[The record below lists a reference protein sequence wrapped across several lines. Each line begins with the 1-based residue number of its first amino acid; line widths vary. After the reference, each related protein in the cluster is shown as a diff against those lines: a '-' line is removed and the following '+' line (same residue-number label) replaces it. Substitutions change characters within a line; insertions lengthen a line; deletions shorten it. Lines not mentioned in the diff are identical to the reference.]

1 MNPRA
6 LVASLSALALGALA
20 VPAVRAD
27 EPIDDTPAVAQR
39 LAPPMR
45 SFTLLGVGDLLTE
58 APVNRAAAASAPVG
72 ARYDFAPL
80 FAPIADIVQAA
91 DLAICHM
98 EIPITAPGGKV
109 GWVGKSPYGPNLLA
123 APHEVAGGL
132 AATGF
137 DRCSTASNH
146 SWDLGAEGVR
156 TTLEALDGAGIG
168 HAGTARSPAEAGVH
182 LFEVNGV
189 RVAHLS
195 YARNSNTGFPREAW
209 RLNRIVSAADVARD
223 AAAARALGAEVV
235 VVSLHVFVEMQKAPH
250 PTDRALVTAIAA
262 QAAPE
267 VVLVTGPHVPQPMER
282 VGGTL
287 VWWSLGNL
295 ISGMGVPNRGKY
307 SDPRSLDG
315 LMATVRL
322 TERADHTWS
331 AEPSTVLLCNPISDR
346 RVYPGLTAR
355 SDPALSASLRAQ
367 LQACAQRSAWL
378 PTTLS

>member
-1 MNPRA
+1 VNPRA

-27 EPIDDTPAVAQR
+27 EPITDTPAVAQR

-80 FAPIADIVQAA
+80 FAPIADIVRAA

-182 LFEVNGV
+182 VFE
-189 RVAHLS
+189 
-195 YARNSNTGFPREAW
+195 
-209 RLNRIVSAADVARD
+209 
-223 AAAARALGAEVV
+223 
-235 VVSLHVFVEMQKAPH
+235 EMQKAPH